1 MMKLNYKLVLS
12 IIAITIIGLTTSVV
26 AQTETDKL
34 AQVDK
39 DEKAMLDMFNKESG
53 NTNSDNNST
62 KK

>member
-1 MMKLNYKLVLS
+1 MKSNYKLILS

-26 AQTETDKL
+26 AKSETEELK
-34 AQVDK
+34 QVDR

-53 NTNSDNNST
+53 NTNSDNNSS

>member
-1 MMKLNYKLVLS
+1 MKLNYKLVLS
-12 IIAITIIGLTTSVV
+12 IMVITIIALTTSAV
-26 AQTETDKL
+26 ANSEADKL

-53 NTNSDNNST
+53 NTKSDNNSS